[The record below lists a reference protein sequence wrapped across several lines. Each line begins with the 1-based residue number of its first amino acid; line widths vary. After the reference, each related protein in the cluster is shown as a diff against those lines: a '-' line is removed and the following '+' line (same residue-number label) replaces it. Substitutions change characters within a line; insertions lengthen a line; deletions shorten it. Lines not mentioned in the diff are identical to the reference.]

1 LFKKIFFLIMALLL
15 CLSFASCKKK
25 SELQKFTEYSF
36 DYFDTVTSVIGYEK
50 NREDF
55 DSVYKEIMSILKEYH
70 SLYNIYNKYDFNN
83 LCTVNLSKSTAVKVD
98 KKIIDLLSFSK
109 EMYTLTS
116 GKTNIAM
123 GSVLSIW
130 HYYRQE
136 GLNNPIKAKLP
147 PMNTLTEAAEHTD
160 INDVIIDSENNTV
173 LLSDNQMRLDVGAV
187 AKGYVVER
195 VAEFL
200 EQKGKDGYLINLGG
214 NVRAIGKKDGK
225 TGWKV
230 GIENPDPNAEEAY
243 VTYLEIADMS
253 VVTSGNYQRFY
264 TVDGVN
270 YHHIIDPVTLMP
282 SDKFSSVTVVCKDS
296 GIADALSTALF
307 LMNQEDGQK
316 LLDKYNAV
324 AMWIDADQNLYY
336 SHGFKE
342 IIRT

>member
-1 LFKKIFFLIMALLL
+1 LIMALLL

-83 LCTVNLSKSTAVKVD
+83 LCTVNLSKSSAVKVD

-109 EMYTLTS
+109 EMYTLTN
-116 GKTNIAM
+116 GKTNDAM

-130 HYYRQE
+130 HSYRQE
-136 GLNNPIKAKLP
+136 GLNNPDKAKLP
-147 PMNTLTEAAEHTD
+147 PMDKLKAASEHTD
-160 INDVIIDSENNTV
+160 INDVVIDNENNTV
-173 LLSDNQMRLDVGAV
+173 LLSDNQMMLDVGAV
-187 AKGYVVER
+187 AKGYAVER

-307 LMNQEDGQK
+307 LMDYNEGLNLVKKMADVEALWVFGDGEIK
-316 LLDKYNAV
+316 TTD
-324 AMWIDADQNLYY
+324 
-336 SHGFKE
+336 GFKKYVSE
-342 IIRT
+342 N